1 MKKNPYQ
8 SGNRRTPYR
17 SGNQYQ
23 RGNSSSLTNSAFS
36 TYSTEQQINNLKHN
50 AAALAGE
57 LNKLARQENLS
68 EKQKNQIRLSIEEKA
83 VEFMP
88 SMRDRQFGNFING
101 CRNFIKKQNL
111 SPDIIDAFKY
121 GIGKNLNNF
130 DPISLSLVLNGLA
143 QMGFEKS
150 ELGINPRDLKTAING
165 NLTNADPQHLANTLN
180 GLAKMGFEKSEL
192 GIDQIALK
200 ASINRNLTNANP
212 QDLSNILNGLAKMG
226 FEKSDLEINQEA
238 LETAIN
244 QNLSQ
249 SDPQNLA
256 NILNGSLNLGFVD
269 EDFLSKNAAII
280 KNAAEGL
287 KIESISLESVTSLA
301 RFDSYCYKALGQK
314 ELFSQKFRENLRKAH
329 KDLSAEKTENRAKLE
344 KKVEAGFK
352 KIEGVTLIEDS
363 KTIPWVG
370 IPVLEPDIQFKYS
383 NFRFYIE
390 VDGPTHF
397 NGNSAEGFV
406 LNGQTTIRNKLYQ
419 GFLKES
425 EKLIFISL
433 PFFEIDKIVK
443 KDEAQLPSYLQTK
456 LNSAIEEKK
465 KNPVVEKSTSSKPKT
480 TSSKPQTT
488 SSKQSKQS
496 SESSSSSSNLK
507 NPAIKEPLKS
517 DSGKRIR
524 EDSNSSSI
532 DKNSS
537 NSSKK
542 RPLEPDA
549 SQLKSPSAEQVLEK
563 KPKTI

>member
-8 SGNRRTPYR
+8 SGN
-17 SGNQYQ
+17 QYQ
-23 RGNSSSLTNSAFS
+23 RGNLSSSTNSAFS

-57 LNKLARQENLS
+57 LNKLAKQKNLS
-68 EKQKNQIRLSIEEKA
+68 EEQKNQIRLSIREKA

-88 SMRDRQFGNFING
+88 KMSDIQFGNFING

-130 DPISLSLVLNGLA
+130 DPISLSLV
-143 QMGFEKS
+143 
-150 ELGINPRDLKTAING
+150 
-165 NLTNADPQHLANTLN
+165 LN

-329 KDLSAEKTENRAKLE
+329 KDLSAEKTENRTKLE
-344 KKVEAGFK
+344 KKVKAGFE

-363 KTIPWVG
+363 KTIPSDD
-370 IPVLEPDIQFKYS
+370 IPVLKPDIQFTYKKIK
-383 NFRFYIE
+383 FYIE

-397 NGNSAEGFV
+397 NRNSAEGFV
-406 LNGQTTIRNKLYQ
+406 LDGQTTIRNEIYQ
-419 GFLKES
+419 GLYKQS
-425 EKLIFISL
+425 RGTIFISL
-433 PFFEIDKIVK
+433 PFFEIDEIVK

-456 LNSAIEEKK
+456 LNSAIKEKQK
-465 KNPVVEKSTSSKPKT
+465 TLVVEKS

-488 SSKQSKQS
+488 SSKPQTNSSRQSEQS
-496 SESSSSSSNLK
+496 LKPSSSSSSAENLASNLGK
-507 NPAIKEPLKS
+507 KRAHENS
-517 DSGKRIR
+517 DSGVSAFKKTTSGLLAKPTGNQLL
-524 EDSNSSSI
+524 SN
-532 DKNSS
+532 KGLTTE
-537 NSSKK
+537 
-542 RPLEPDA
+542 R
-549 SQLKSPSAEQVLEK
+549 
-563 KPKTI
+563 